1 MKIKN
6 FLFINYFKIFLI
18 ILNNLSNSKKNF
30 KFKFYILI
38 FVVLLTST
46 VEIFSIGIIFP
57 IFDIFSQ
64 HDKSKYYQYVSFLN
78 LDTKKDLLLLYFL
91 FFIGI
96 VFLIKNILILLS
108 INYTNKFF
116 HSLEV
121 DISENILKNYIS
133 KNKLEDFNND
143 VSLLFKNARTEV
155 VLFSELLKSQITII
169 KEVVI
174 LTFLLSLSIFVQPLY
189 FLFCLVSL
197 ALIGFLFNFYSK
209 KILKS
214 YGQKRVYHEGK
225 YFHYILTFISGLKE
239 ISLFKVQNFFYSNIK
254 HHLNNFNS
262 LLRKKVLFANSPKYI
277 FEIFGIFFL
286 IVLICINL
294 FFIAM
299 PMSEIVPILIFYI
312 VIFYRVLPSIS
323 SINTNIVNLNYNN
336 SALNIISKEL
346 INKKISNDLKIKN
359 NYPGKFKFEDSVKF
373 SNLSFSYE
381 DKLIFDNTSFEIKK
395 NQFTLLCGPS
405 GIGKS
410 TVIKLLLG
418 SLLPTRGGLFVDDIK
433 ITENNINNFRDKFSV
448 VYQDS
453 FVMND
458 TILTNITFEENKK
471 KINWEKL
478 YESCKNAEIL
488 DFCNSLPAK
497 FETIIGEKG
506 EKISGGQKQRLA
518 IARALYFKK
527 DLLILD
533 ESTNALDK
541 KTEIKII
548 ENLSQIKSMT
558 IFCVGHKLENSL
570 ILKNFYEIKEKKIIK
585 IK

>member
-197 ALIGFLFNFYSK
+197 PK
-209 KILKS
+209 K
-214 YGQKRVYHEGK
+214 Y
-225 YFHYILTFISGLKE
+225 
-239 ISLFKVQNFFYSNIK
+239 
-254 HHLNNFNS
+254 
-262 LLRKKVLFANSPKYI
+262 
-277 FEIFGIFFL
+277 
-286 IVLICINL
+286 
-294 FFIAM
+294 
-299 PMSEIVPILIFYI
+299 
-312 VIFYRVLPSIS
+312 
-323 SINTNIVNLNYNN
+323 
-336 SALNIISKEL
+336 
-346 INKKISNDLKIKN
+346 
-359 NYPGKFKFEDSVKF
+359 
-373 SNLSFSYE
+373 
-381 DKLIFDNTSFEIKK
+381 
-395 NQFTLLCGPS
+395 
-405 GIGKS
+405 
-410 TVIKLLLG
+410 
-418 SLLPTRGGLFVDDIK
+418 
-433 ITENNINNFRDKFSV
+433 
-448 VYQDS
+448 
-453 FVMND
+453 
-458 TILTNITFEENKK
+458 
-471 KINWEKL
+471 
-478 YESCKNAEIL
+478 
-488 DFCNSLPAK
+488 
-497 FETIIGEKG
+497 
-506 EKISGGQKQRLA
+506 
-518 IARALYFKK
+518 
-527 DLLILD
+527 
-533 ESTNALDK
+533 
-541 KTEIKII
+541 
-548 ENLSQIKSMT
+548 
-558 IFCVGHKLENSL
+558 
-570 ILKNFYEIKEKKIIK
+570 
-585 IK
+585 